1 VIPPLVRIPLV
12 VLLAAAGWAVWDQ
25 GGVVLE
31 WAGLD
36 ELDTVGRLVLVFA
49 FLTAC
54 EAILTRLLP
63 RLQSTHP
70 ENR

>member
-1 VIPPLVRIPLV
+1 MIPPLVRMPLV
-12 VLLAAAGWAVWDQ
+12 ALLAAAGWAVWDQ

-49 FLTAC
+49 LLTAC
-54 EAILTRLLP
+54 EAVLTRLLS
-63 RLQSTHP
+63 RLLRAHP
-70 ENR
+70 ELG